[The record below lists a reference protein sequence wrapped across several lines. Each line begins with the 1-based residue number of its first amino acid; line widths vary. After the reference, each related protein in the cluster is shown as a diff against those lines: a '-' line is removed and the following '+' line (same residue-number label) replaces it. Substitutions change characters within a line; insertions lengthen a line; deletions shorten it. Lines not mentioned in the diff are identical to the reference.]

1 MSSLL
6 SHVPFAS
13 LVDLVEGRVRGDER
27 IQLMRHVDS
36 CQRCRTELAQV
47 ERLIGIMRSDLS
59 EDAPAHVIARAV
71 RLFQPPQSQAAP
83 NLLQR
88 VVAALR
94 FDSAT
99 LAPTMGVRSTP
110 DGQPAAARQLLYSTG
125 EYDLDV
131 RITPAGDAWIV
142 AGQVLNPTDGGRAEL
157 QGSNSVVQAPLN
169 DLSEFT
175 LAPTPVGSYKLLVH
189 LNNLIV
195 EVIDLK
201 VGV

>member
-1 MSSLL
+1 MSSFL

-13 LVDLVEGRVRGDER
+13 LVDLVEGRVHGDER
-27 IQLMRHVDS
+27 TQLMRHVDS
-36 CQRCRTELAQV
+36 CQRCRTELAQL

-71 RLFQPPQSQAAP
+71 RLFRPPQSQAAP

-88 VVAALR
+88 VVAVLR

-99 LAPTMGVRSTP
+99 LAPAIGVRSTP
-110 DGQPAAARQLLYSTG
+110 DGQPTAARQLLYSTD

-131 RITPAGDAWIV
+131 RITPAGDGWIV

-157 QGSNSVVQAPLN
+157 QGSSSVMQAPLN

-175 LAPTPVGSYKLLVH
+175 LAPTSVGSYKLLVH
-189 LNNLIV
+189 LSNLIV
-195 EVIDLK
+195 EVTDLK